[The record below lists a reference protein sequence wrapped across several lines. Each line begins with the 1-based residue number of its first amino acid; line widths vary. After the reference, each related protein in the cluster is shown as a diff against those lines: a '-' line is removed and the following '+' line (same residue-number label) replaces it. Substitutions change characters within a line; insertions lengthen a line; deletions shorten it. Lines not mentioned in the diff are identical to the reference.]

1 MPYRVSLEKKKMNE
15 MCFGSIKA
23 QYIFPIRELPMNV
36 QNIPQMTFALAY
48 PVSVRSLPAKGIRVH
63 ICANQRECAHLAK
76 NHALVEVKSCEGKF
90 HIFPWKKRG
99 VRIKGLLQA
108 RIIQLCVITLE
119 PLENILHENIEVVF
133 VPEDSNLLKPKILE
147 DTGELFL
154 DAEGQDTPEVF
165 YGDKIDIGAIM
176 EEFLELSINH
186 YPRKEG
192 VKMRIIE
199 NGEKS
204 EQKLSPF
211 SVLKS
216 WK

>member
-1 MPYRVSLEKKKMNE
+1 
-15 MCFGSIKA
+15 
-23 QYIFPIRELPMNV
+23 MNV

-48 PVSVRSLPAKGIRVH
+48 PVLVRSLPAKGIRVH

-90 HIFPWKKRG
+90 HIFPWKKHG

-108 RIIQLCVITLE
+108 RIMQLCVVTLE
-119 PLENILHENIEVVF
+119 PLENIIHEKIEVVF
-133 VPEDSNLLKPKILE
+133 VPEDSNLLKPNILE

-154 DAEGQDTPEVF
+154 DAEGQDMPEVF

-176 EEFLELSINH
+176 EEFFELSINH

-192 VKMRIIE
+192 VKMCVVE
-199 NGEKS
+199 NEEKS
-204 EQKLSPF
+204 EQKSSPF
-211 SVLKS
+211 AVLKD

>member
-1 MPYRVSLEKKKMNE
+1 
-15 MCFGSIKA
+15 
-23 QYIFPIRELPMNV
+23 MNV
-36 QNIPQMTFALAY
+36 QNISQMAFALTY
-48 PVSVRSLPAKGIRVH
+48 PISVRSLPAKGIRVH
-63 ICANQRECAHLAK
+63 ICTNKQECVNLAK

-119 PLENILHENIEVVF
+119 PLENVLRENIEVVF
-133 VPEDSNLLKPKILE
+133 VPEGSDLLKPKILE
-147 DTGELFL
+147 DTRELFL
-154 DAEGQDTPEVF
+154 DAEGLDTPEVF

-176 EEFLELSINH
+176 EEFFELSINH

-192 VKMRIIE
+192 SEMLIIE
-199 NGEKS
+199 DGEKIG
-204 EQKLSPF
+204 QKLSPF

>member
-1 MPYRVSLEKKKMNE
+1 
-15 MCFGSIKA
+15 
-23 QYIFPIRELPMNV
+23 MNV
-36 QNIPQMTFALAY
+36 QNVFQMAFALTY
-48 PVSVRSLPAKGIRVH
+48 PISVRSLPTKGIRVN
-63 ICANQRECAHLAK
+63 ICANQQECKALAK
-76 NHALVEVKSCEGKF
+76 NHALVKVKSCEGKF

-99 VRIKGLLQA
+99 VRIKGLLWA
-108 RIIQLCVITLE
+108 RIIQLCVVTLE

-133 VPEDSNLLKPKILE
+133 VPEDSDLLKPKILE

-154 DAEGQDTPEVF
+154 DVEGLDTPEVF
-165 YGDKIDIGAIM
+165 YGDKIDIGAVM
-176 EEFLELSINH
+176 EEFFELSINH

-192 VKMRIIE
+192 AEMRVIE
-199 NGEKS
+199 NGEKA

>member
-1 MPYRVSLEKKKMNE
+1 MN
-15 MCFGSIKA
+15 A
-23 QYIFPIRELPMNV
+23 
-36 QNIPQMTFALAY
+36 QNIHQMTFALTY
-48 PVSVRSLPAKGIRVH
+48 PVSVRSLPVKGTRVY

-119 PLENILHENIEVVF
+119 PLENILHEKIEVVF
-133 VPEDSNLLKPKILE
+133 VPEDSNLLKPNILE

-165 YGDKIDIGAIM
+165 SGDKIDIGAIM
-176 EEFLELSINH
+176 EEFFELSINH

-192 VKMRIIE
+192 VKMRVMQ

-211 SVLKS
+211 SVLKN

>member
-1 MPYRVSLEKKKMNE
+1 
-15 MCFGSIKA
+15 
-23 QYIFPIRELPMNV
+23 MNV

-48 PVSVRSLPAKGIRVH
+48 PISVRSLPAKGIKVS
-63 ICANQRECAHLAK
+63 ICTNQQECAHLAK
-76 NHALVEVKSCEGKF
+76 NHDLVEVKSCEGKF

-99 VRIKGLLQA
+99 IRIKGLLRA

-119 PLENILHENIEVVF
+119 PLENILRENIEVVLL
-133 VPEDSNLLKPKILE
+133 PENSNLIKPKIPE
-147 DTGELFL
+147 DTQELFL
-154 DAEGQDTPEVF
+154 DAEGMDPPEVF
-165 YGDKIDIGAIM
+165 YGDKIDIGTIM
-176 EEFLELSINH
+176 EEFFELSINR

-192 VKMRIIE
+192 VEMHMIE
-199 NGEKS
+199 NLEKV